1 MFAKNQSPGSAFS
14 IPILHEIALYAGWLY
29 ADAEAPQLA
38 IPSEYV
44 PIRVGA
50 KRIHGAFEQFCH

>member
-1 MFAKNQSPGSAFS
+1 MFAKNQSSGSAFS
-14 IPILHEIALYAGWLY
+14 IPILDEIALYAGRLY
-29 ADAEAPQLA
+29 ANAEASQLA

-50 KRIHGAFEQFCH
+50 KRVYGAFEQFCH